1 MKLRSAELD
10 KLRDMLLR
18 MAGLVEESI
27 RDSVKSLV
35 ERDSGLA
42 QKVIDGDREINDM
55 DIRVDEECI
64 RLLALMQPMATDL
77 RFITTAMKIAPDL
90 ERIADNSVNVAERA
104 LELNLQPNLKP
115 YVDIPQMS
123 RIAQGMVRDAIDA
136 YVKGDRRLA
145 MDVIIRDDEVDDL
158 NAAVIE
164 ELTSIM
170 ASDSTT
176 VERAIKISYVSKYLE
191 RIADH
196 ATNIAEMVMFLV
208 DGRIVRHGNIPSEDR
223 RPA

>member
-1 MKLRSAELD
+1 MVLRSEELN

-27 RDSVKSLV
+27 RESVRSLV
-35 ERDSGLA
+35 ERDSQLA
-42 QKVIDGDREINDM
+42 QQVIEGDRAINDM
-55 DIRVDEECI
+55 DIQVDEECI

-77 RFITTAMKIAPDL
+77 RLITTAMKIAPDL
-90 ERIADNSVNVAERA
+90 ERIADNAVNVAERA

-115 YVDIPQMS
+115 YVDIPHMS

-136 YVKGDRRLA
+136 YVKSDRRLA

-164 ELTSIM
+164 ELTAIM
-170 ASDSTT
+170 ANDSTT

-196 ATNIAEMVMFLV
+196 ATNIAEMVIFLV
-208 DGRIVRHGNIPSEDR
+208 DGSIVRHSKIHSDDR